1 MIIDHTLSHPILLV
15 AALITLQ
22 ANAQERTKDGIALR
36 WDHSIDVKEEVLTNG
51 AHSLPAHTI
60 TVYESDANTV
70 MDMFKEELKTS
81 SQGISGH
88 KPVRVTGAMVPSVS
102 DQPLLLLAQ
111 GTTERKAGSGVLT
124 VAFALNDSTPFEG
137 ADAVKSW
144 LRDLSVKFNKAVV
157 QAQIDARTRMLDK
170 AADKYSSAQA
180 DQAKLEKRMAKAN
193 SDHEKAKSRTSKL
206 QRDKA
211 KLQGDV
217 HGLESKFA
225 LSNDP
230 KDLKRLTKARQRLA
244 KQETA
249 IAKAMQNETKAL
261 GAVNKLRDSAPK
273 AASTVQDR
281 AESRE
286 EIQRIISELKRKQD
300 NIR

>member
-1 MIIDHTLSHPILLV
+1 MMNKTMSRTALLI
-15 AALITLQ
+15 ASLITLQ
-22 ANAQERTKDGIALR
+22 ASAQERTKDGVALR
-36 WDHSIDVKEEVLTNG
+36 WNHSIEVKEERMTSG
-51 AHSLPAHTI
+51 AHTLPAHHI

-70 MDMFKEELKTS
+70 MEMFKAEMKTS
-81 SQGISGH
+81 SQGITGS
-88 KPVRVTGAMVPSVS
+88 KPVQVTGAMVPSLS
-102 DQPLLLLAQ
+102 DQPLLLMAQ
-111 GTTERKAGSGVLT
+111 SNTDKKAGTGVLT
-124 VAFALNDSTPFEG
+124 VAVAVNDSTPFEG
-137 ADAVKSW
+137 GIAVQNW

-157 QAQIDARTRMLDK
+157 QAQIDARTKLLDK
-170 AADKYSSAQA
+170 AEDKYSSAQA

-230 KDLKRLTKARQRLA
+230 KDLQRLTKARQRLA

-273 AASTVQDR
+273 AASTVQGR
-281 AESRE
+281 AESKE
-286 EIQRIISELKRKQD
+286 EIQRIIAELKRKQD